1 MIIKYVQVDQ
11 IKLLRDR
18 HARGKSST
26 CLTHPLHN
34 NNEKTEV
41 IYGIENI
48 IKRDLQAISTYKK
61 TQDLCTDSKGL
72 AAFLRIEPI
81 RKACYDLKEKGVKI
95 RFITEITRESL
106 LCCKEILNFAQLR
119 HLKGIKANFAI
130 HDGIEYTASASLKE
144 GISVPVISRLIYSN
158 VKEIVELHQYL
169 FETLW
174 DKAIPSEQKIREI
187 EEGIKPDVIEPLR
200 NPLEIQNL
208 RINLIK
214 SSTNEIMLII
224 PTTNAVRR
232 HTRVGI
238 LQLLIESAI
247 HKKVNI
253 RILMPLNSAVK
264 QKINGLIS
272 LSHHQ
277 IQVRDIETSSG
288 PKSTLLIADRNE
300 SLVTEVKEDSKET
313 FSDAIGLSTYS
324 NSRSTVLSY
333 VSIFESF
340 WIQSELYKKVKET
353 EQMQKDFI
361 NIAAHE
367 LRNPIQPILSL
378 TEILRNKATDKEQR
392 ELQDVV
398 VRSVKKLKQLT
409 EDILDV
415 TRIESQTLQLHKERF
430 NLSET
435 VLNTIADSRN
445 QIKRDYKDNIK
456 LELAS
461 KEDVF
466 IEADKSRLNQVV
478 SNLLNN
484 AIKFTNEGTIIT
496 TVEKKDSYAIVS
508 VKDSGAGIDSEIFPR
523 LFSKFATRSE
533 IGGTGLGLFISK
545 SIIESHGGMIWAE
558 NNPDGEKGATFYFSI
573 PLSR

>member
-1 MIIKYVQVDQ
+1 
-11 IKLLRDR
+11 
-18 HARGKSST
+18 
-26 CLTHPLHN
+26 LTHPLHNN

-48 IKRDLQAISTYKK
+48 IKRDLQAVSTCNQ
-61 TQDLCTDSKGL
+61 TEDLCTDSKGL
-72 AAFLRIEPI
+72 AAFLRIEPM
-81 RKACYDLKEKGVKI
+81 RKACYVLKEREVKI
-95 RFITEITRESL
+95 RFITEITRENL
-106 LCCKEILNFAQLR
+106 LCCKEVLNFAQLQ
-119 HLKGIKANFAI
+119 HLEGIKANFGI
-130 HDGIEYTASASLKE
+130 HDGIEYTASAPLKE
-144 GISVPVISRLIYSN
+144 GTPAPVMPRLIYSN

-174 DKAIPSEQKIREI
+174 DKAIPAEQKIREM
-187 EEGIKPDVIEPLR
+187 EEGVKPDVIEPLR

-208 RINLIK
+208 HINLIK

-232 HTRVGI
+232 HARVGI
-238 LQLLIESAI
+238 LPLLIESAI

-253 RILMPLNSAVK
+253 RILAPLNRAVE
-264 QKINGLIS
+264 QKINGLVS
-272 LSHHQ
+272 LSHPQ

-288 PKSTLLIADRNE
+288 PKSTVLIVDRKE

-367 LRNPIQPILSL
+367 LRNPIQPILTI
-378 TEILRNKATDKEQR
+378 TEILKNKATDMEQR

-409 EDILDV
+409 EDVLDI

-430 NLSET
+430 NLSEMI
-435 VLNTIADSRN
+435 LNAIADSRN
-445 QIKRDYKDNIK
+445 QSKKGYKDNIK
-456 LELAS
+456 LVS
-461 KEDVF
+461 KEDIF
-466 IEADKSRLNQVV
+466 IEADKGRIYQLI

-484 AIKFTNEGTIIT
+484 AIKFTSEGTIIIA
-496 TVEKKDSYAIVS
+496 TVEKRDSYVIVS
-508 VKDSGAGIDSEIFPR
+508 IKDSGTGIDSEIFPR
-523 LFSKFATRSE
+523 LFSKFATTSE
-533 IGGTGLGLFISK
+533 IGGMGLGLFISK
-545 SIIESHGGMIWAE
+545 SIIEAHGGKIWAE
-558 NNPDGEKGATFYFSI
+558 NNKGGEKGSTFYFSL
-573 PLSR
+573 PLGT

>member
-1 MIIKYVQVDQ
+1 
-11 IKLLRDR
+11 
-18 HARGKSST
+18 
-26 CLTHPLHN
+26 LTHPLHNNNN

-48 IKRDLQAISTYKK
+48 IKRDLQAISTYKQ

-72 AAFLRIEPI
+72 AAFLCIEAM
-81 RKACYDLKEKGVKI
+81 RKACYDLKERGVKI

-106 LCCKEILNFAQLR
+106 LCCKELLNFAQLR

-130 HDGIEYTASASLKE
+130 YDGIEYTASASLKE
-144 GISVPVISRLIYSN
+144 GTSVPAIPRLIYSN

-174 DKAIPSEQKIREI
+174 NKAIPSEQRIMEI

-208 RINLIK
+208 HINLIK

-232 HTRVGI
+232 HARVGI

-247 HKKVNI
+247 HKKVKI

-264 QKINGLIS
+264 QKINGLVS
-272 LSHHQ
+272 LSHPQ

-333 VSIFESF
+333 VSIFETF

-367 LRNPIQPILSL
+367 LRNPIQPILTI
-378 TEILRNKATDKEQR
+378 TEILRNKATDKEQKK
-392 ELQDVV
+392 LQDVV

-415 TRIESQTLQLHKERF
+415 TRIESQTLQLHKERL

-435 VLNTIADSRN
+435 ILNTIADSRN
-445 QIKRDYKDNIK
+445 QIKREYKDNIK

-461 KEDVF
+461 KEDIF

-484 AIKFTNEGTIIT
+484 AIKFTNEGTIIIT
-496 TVEKKDSYAIVS
+496 IVEKKDSYAIVS
-508 VKDSGAGIDSEIFPR
+508 VKDSGTGIDAEIFPR
-523 LFSKFATRSE
+523 LFSKFATTSE
-533 IGGTGLGLFISK
+533 IGGMGLGLFISN
-545 SIIESHGGMIWAE
+545 SIIEAHGGKIWAE
-558 NNPDGEKGATFYFSI
+558 NNPDGEKGATFYFSL
-573 PLSR
+573 PLGI

>member
-1 MIIKYVQVDQ
+1 MT
-11 IKLLRDR
+11 L
-18 HARGKSST
+18 
-26 CLTHPLHN
+26 PLHNN

-48 IKRDLQAISTYKK
+48 IKRDLQAISTCNQ
-61 TQDLCTDSKGL
+61 TEDLCTDSKGL
-72 AAFLRIEPI
+72 AAFLRIEPM
-81 RKACYDLKEKGVKI
+81 RKACYDLKEREGKI
-95 RFITEITRESL
+95 RFITEITRENL
-106 LCCKEILNFAQLR
+106 LYCKEVLNFAQLQ
-119 HLKGIKANFAI
+119 HLEGIKANFGI
-130 HDGIEYTASASLKE
+130 HDGREYTASAPLKE
-144 GISVPVISRLIYSN
+144 GTPAPVMPRLIYSN

-174 DKAIPSEQKIREI
+174 DKAIPAEQKIREI

-208 RINLIK
+208 HINLIK
-214 SSTNEIMLII
+214 SSRNEIMLII
-224 PTTNAVRR
+224 PTTNAIRR
-232 HTRVGI
+232 HASVGI

-247 HKKVNI
+247 DMKAKI
-253 RILMPLNSAVK
+253 RILTPLNRAVE
-264 QKINGLIS
+264 QKINGLVS
-272 LSHHQ
+272 LFHPQ

-288 PKSTLLIADRNE
+288 PKSTVLIVDRKE
-300 SLVTEVKEDSKET
+300 SLITEVKEDSKET

-333 VSIFESF
+333 VSIFEAF

-378 TEILRNKATDKEQR
+378 TEILKNKATDMEQR

-409 EDILDV
+409 EDVLDV
-415 TRIESQTLQLHKERF
+415 TRIESRTLQLHKERF
-430 NLSET
+430 NLSEMI
-435 VLNTIADSRN
+435 LSAIADSRN
-445 QIKRDYKDNIK
+445 QRKEGYKDNIK
-456 LELAS
+456 LVSE
-461 KEDVF
+461 EDIL
-466 IEADKSRLNQVV
+466 IEADKGRIYQVI

-484 AIKFTNEGTIIT
+484 AIKFTREDTIIIA
-496 TVEKKDSYAIVS
+496 TVEKRDSYVIVS
-508 VKDSGAGIDSEIFPR
+508 IKDSGTGIDSEIMPR
-523 LFSKFATRSE
+523 LFAKFATKSDT
-533 IGGTGLGLFISK
+533 GTGLGLGLYISK
-545 SIIESHGGMIWAE
+545 SIVEAHGGRIWAE
-558 NNPDGEKGATFYFSI
+558 NNKDGEKGATFYFSL

>member
-1 MIIKYVQVDQ
+1 
-11 IKLLRDR
+11 
-18 HARGKSST
+18 
-26 CLTHPLHN
+26 LTYPLHN

-48 IKRDLQAISTYKK
+48 IKRDLQAISTCNQ
-61 TQDLCTDSKGL
+61 TEDLCTDSKGL
-72 AAFLRIEPI
+72 AAFLRIEPM
-81 RKACYDLKEKGVKI
+81 RKACYDLKEREVKM
-95 RFITEITRESL
+95 RFITEITRENL
-106 LCCKEILNFAQLR
+106 LCCKEVLNFAQLQ
-119 HLKGIKANFAI
+119 HLEGIKANFGI
-130 HDGIEYTASASLKE
+130 HDGIEYTASAPLKE
-144 GISVPVISRLIYSN
+144 GTSVPVMPRLIYSN
-158 VKEIVELHQYL
+158 VKEVVELHQYL

-174 DKAIPSEQKIREI
+174 DKAIPAEQKIREI
-187 EEGIKPDVIEPLR
+187 EEGVKPDVIEPLR

-208 RINLIK
+208 HINLIK

-232 HTRVGI
+232 HARVGI
-238 LQLLIESAI
+238 LPLLIESAI

-264 QKINGLIS
+264 QKINCLVS
-272 LSHHQ
+272 LSHPQ

-367 LRNPIQPILSL
+367 LRNPIQPILTL

-392 ELQDVV
+392 ELHDVV
-398 VRSVKKLKQLT
+398 SRSVKKLKQLT

-415 TRIESQTLQLHKERF
+415 TRIESQTLQLHKEQL

-435 VLNTIADSRN
+435 ILNTIADSRN
-445 QIKRDYKDNIK
+445 QIKREYKDNIK

-461 KEDVF
+461 KEDIF

-496 TVEKKDSYAIVS
+496 IVEKKDSYVIVS

-523 LFSKFATRSE
+523 LFSKFATTSE
-533 IGGTGLGLFISK
+533 IGGMGLGLFISK
-545 SIIESHGGMIWAE
+545 SIIEAHGGKIWAE
-558 NNPDGEKGATFYFSI
+558 NNPDGEKGATFYFSL
-573 PLSR
+573 PLGR